1 MHGGQDRRGM
11 RKPLVIFTPKS
22 ILRHPKAVSSMH
34 DLTSGSFREVLGDS
48 TIRDAERVG
57 RVVLANGKIYY
68 ELLHARE
75 EREIGQ
81 VAIVR
86 IEQVYPFPQSEV
98 KDVLLRYPITAEV
111 VWAQEE
117 PRNMGAWRF
126 IQEHVQPLLDPTR
139 RLLRYVGRQESASA
153 APGSLKRH
161 QQEQADILEAA
172 FAAEAVVRRK
182 VRVVARRK
190 AK

>member
-1 MHGGQDRRGM
+1 
-11 RKPLVIFTPKS
+11 
-22 ILRHPKAVSSMH
+22 
-34 DLTSGSFREVLGDS
+34 
-48 TIRDAERVG
+48 
-57 RVVLANGKIYY
+57 VLANGKIYY

-75 EREIGQ
+75 EREIDH

-111 VWAQEE
+111 VWVQEE

-139 RLLRYVGRQESASA
+139 RMLRYVGRQESASA

-161 QQEQADILEAA
+161 QQEQADILDAA